1 MFSGWKPCWI
11 RAETLKP
18 LEDEDDGMGV
28 EGDNKSDGNEDLV
41 LTKTEAW
48 VVANNARLHA

>member
-1 MFSGWKPCWI
+1 VFSGWKPCWI